1 MVGIREGMDGDGSLW
16 LAIGRRVVWEVSHG
30 WTAEGKPRARYLRD
44 KAGNQWPRRDDAPAD
59 VREAWLRA
67 FGAWPGE
74 PEMEL
79 ARDPALL
86 DAEYADVAHIYTHE
100 RNSER
105 ARRLRDAQA
114 TS

>member
-1 MVGIREGMDGDGSLW
+1 MSSIREGMDGDGGLW

-30 WTAEGKPRARYLRD
+30 WTADGAGARYLRD
-44 KAGNQWPRRDDAPAD
+44 KAGNQWPRREDAPAD

-74 PEMEL
+74 PALEM

-86 DAEYADVAHIYTHE
+86 DAEFADVAHLYTHD
-100 RNSER
+100 RNAER
-105 ARRLRDAQA
+105 AQRLRDAQA
-114 TS
+114 AS